1 MPWNQAVLDGLPSG
15 EHTNGTQ
22 VECFLLEYASAAN
35 AQTARLWNFLYNPT
49 QIRWDRRTTYAE
61 GATYATRT
69 PIQQYQYT
77 SGQKLNLPG
86 VLLDAWWFGKS
97 VQPLIEGISALT
109 EAKLTEKT
117 YNPPVLSLVM
127 AQRVVLAPC
136 VLTSLSVTEV
146 GWLAGGQAARAQ
158 IDIELMEVPSSAID
172 RGQQATTAIPQEGID
187 GRPRLPLT
195 ERQRA
200 EGSAKAKAH
209 LQAQAGL
216 YIPRITT
223 LIESNQY
230 FLSTDPETG
239 DSSMYDAGRN
249 LIGTVGRWNG
259 QTFKTPG
266 ITNIPKR

>member
-15 EHTNGTQ
+15 EQTNGTQ

-49 QIRWDRRTTYAE
+49 QLRWDKRATYAE
-61 GATYATRT
+61 GPTYATRT

-77 SGQKLNLPG
+77 SGRKLNLPG
-86 VLLDAWWFGKS
+86 ILLDTWWLGKS
-97 VQPLIEGISALT
+97 VQPLLDGIAALT

-117 YNPPVLSLVM
+117 YNPPVLSLVV

-136 VLTSLSVTEV
+136 VLTSLSVTEA

-158 IDIELMEVPSSAID
+158 IDIELLEVPSSAID
-172 RGQQATTAIPQEGID
+172 RGQQATTATPQENTD

-209 LQAQAGL
+209 LQAQATL
-216 YIPRITT
+216 YIPRITA
-223 LIESNQY
+223 LIQSGTY
-230 FLSTDPETG
+230 LLSTDPETG
-239 DSSMYDAGRN
+239 DTSLYDASRN
-249 LIGTVGRWNG
+249 RVGTVGRWDG
-259 QTFKTPG
+259 TTFRTPG

>member
-1 MPWNQAVLDGLPSG
+1 MWNQNVMDGLPGG
-15 EHTNGTQ
+15 EHTHGTQ

-49 QIRWDRRTTYAE
+49 QITWERRATYAE
-61 GATYATRT
+61 GATYATKT

-77 SGQKLNLPG
+77 SGRSLRLPG
-86 VLLDAWWFGKS
+86 VLLDAWWLGKT
-97 VQPLIEGISALT
+97 VQPLVDGLSALM
-109 EAKLTEKT
+109 EAKLSEQT

-146 GWLAGGQAARAQ
+146 GWLAGGQSARVQ
-158 IDIELMEVPSSAID
+158 VDIELLEVPSSAID
-172 RGQQATTAIPQEGID
+172 RGQQATTATPTPNTD
-187 GRPRLPLT
+187 GRPRLALT

-209 LQAQAGL
+209 LEAQAGL
-216 YIPRITT
+216 YIPRVTA
-223 LIESNQY
+223 LIQSGQY
-230 FLSTDPETG
+230 FLSTDPDSG
-239 DSSMYDAGRN
+239 DVRMYDGARSLVG
-249 LIGTVGRWNG
+249 IVGRWDG
-259 QTFKTPG
+259 QAFRTPG